1 MKFYI
6 DKLQEKSLEDIRAI
20 FLSIPKTETKIELID
35 YFEKSRLS
43 EYFEYPIVA
52 KALSY
57 LPKHIYQV
65 VFTAHC
71 VYTSHT
77 RQVETSREWSQPRH
91 GYVVKYRAEGYK
103 VRHIGSL
110 LQYYIAS
117 LPKTVNEVILDFVTN
132 PRYDNTPKREI
143 ATSSSLQSILRKL
156 PESVTSL
163 SVDFNVLDTYSK
175 SVNPLKWIPQ
185 TVTSLYAKGISYR
198 DLNALSLNIRSL
210 NLSHYELGF
219 PATELSELFK
229 GLSENLTAISLA
241 FHDLGRKSPLEIS
254 ALLSGLPQGLQVLNL
269 PNNNLA
275 RLGAINLSSVL
286 STLSPTIYE
295 IDLGENNL
303 LLMATHELTTALS
316 GLPGTVK
323 SLRIWDK
330 NPSGFLITDLLSRFH
345 SIPSHI
351 EELSFRDSNFVGFP
365 IAEFSEAL
373 FYLPDFITAVDFSD
387 NKLNKKSPKEV
398 ALLLSKLRANVKTV
412 RLKGNNLS
420 SLSVDAFKEVFSTL
434 PEHILEL
441 DISENGFDRLTSVHL
456 NQYLGAISSTVKRLI
471 LDENKF
477 SIKNDGTLITRP
489 LVQQQS
495 FFKTI
500 DNFKNQKHFASL
512 RLVLMQWTGLMLSFN
527 FDLFMVAKILFY
539 VFNDSRAETM
549 NMASQ
554 LALTLVSSQPPKEIT
569 TSVQHA
575 SLQVARERINA
586 LTQHETKLDLS
597 RCGLNRF
604 SELEMFKE
612 LFKEIPKSVKTLS
625 LRGNGFQYSE
635 ETRMLFIEV
644 LKLIPSQIVYLDL
657 SAHGFEHYNAEELKA
672 LFINLPATVQLV
684 SLADETPLSPAQH
697 IAKRA
702 WPESYQTFIKEGQS
716 LLQQARFLL
725 DDYIKGGSWVQRFF
739 SGHWNRHHAE
749 EVGKVVMQIDK
760 GLIRNTDELFAELE
774 QIPLSNEAGSL
785 ARRLSFLL
793 KTALAPKPMIEENNA
808 EDIEIKMITYC

>member
-6 DKLQEKSLEDIRAI
+6 DELQEKSLDEIRAI
-20 FLSIPKTETKIELID
+20 FLSIPKTGTQIELIGC
-35 YFEKSRLS
+35 FEKSRLS

-71 VYTSHT
+71 VYTNHS
-77 RQVETSREWSQPRH
+77 RQVETSREWSQRMH
-91 GYVVKYRAEGYK
+91 GYVVNYRTEGYK

-117 LPKTVNEVILDFVTN
+117 LPKTVNEVILDFVTD
-132 PRYDNTPKREI
+132 PLYDNTPNLGN
-143 ATSSSLQSILRKL
+143 ATSSSFKNILKKF
-156 PESVTSL
+156 PESVTFL
-163 SVDFNVLDTYSK
+163 SVDFSILDQVSEVEAFRAIPKSVIKLHARGFWYDSLNVL
-175 SVNPLKWIPQ
+175 
-185 TVTSLYAKGISYR
+185 GR
-198 DLNALSLNIRSL
+198 NIKIL
-210 NLSHYELGF
+210 NLSHKELNLTQTKF
-219 PATELSELFK
+219 SQLFK
-229 GLSENLTAISLA
+229 GLSEILTTLGLA
-241 FHDLGRKSPLEIS
+241 FHDLGRKSPLELS
-254 ALLSGLPQGLQVLNL
+254 ALLSGLPQGLQVLSL
-269 PNNNLA
+269 QNNNLA
-275 RLGAINLSSVL
+275 RLGAMNLSSVL
-286 STLSPTIYE
+286 STLSPKIYE

-303 LLMATHELTTALS
+303 LLMATDELTTALS
-316 GLPGTVK
+316 GLPETVK

-373 FYLPDFITAVDFSD
+373 IYLPDFIIAVDFSD
-387 NKLNKKSPKEV
+387 NKLHQKPPKEV

-456 NQYLGAISSTVKRLI
+456 NQYLGAIPSTVKRII
-471 LDENKF
+471 LDGNKF
-477 SIKNDGTLITRP
+477 TIKNDGTLIARP
-489 LVQQQS
+489 LVQHQS
-495 FFKTI
+495 LFKTI
-500 DNFKNQKHFASL
+500 DNFKYQKQFASL

-527 FDLFMVAKILFY
+527 FDLFMVANILFY
-539 VFNDSRAETM
+539 VFNDSRTETM
-549 NMASQ
+549 NMAGQ
-554 LALTLVSSQPPKEIT
+554 LAVTLVSSKPPKEIT
-569 TSVQHA
+569 TSVQQA

-586 LTQHETKLDLS
+586 LTRNETKLDLS
-597 RCGLNRF
+597 RCGLNR
-604 SELEMFKE
+604 LDNFKIFRN
-612 LFKEIPKSVKTLS
+612 LFKEIPISVTSLN
-625 LRGNGFQYSE
+625 LRGNGFHYDERTKKLLIVALQ
-635 ETRMLFIEV
+635 FIPEHV
-644 LKLIPSQIVYLDL
+644 VYLDL
-657 SAHGFEHYNAEELKA
+657 SAHGFEHYSAEELKA
-672 LFINLPATVQLV
+672 LFINLPATVELV
-684 SLADETPLSPAQH
+684 SLADETPLSPAQQ

-702 WPESYQTFIKEGQS
+702 WPDTYQTLTMDAPSFMHR
-716 LLQQARFLL
+716 ARLLL
-725 DDYIKGGSWVQRFF
+725 DDYTKGGSWMQRFF

-749 EVGKVVMQIDK
+749 EVGKILMQIDK
-760 GLIRNTDELFAELE
+760 GFITNADELFAELE

-793 KTALAPKPMIEENNA
+793 KTAFTPKLMIEENDT
-808 EDIEIKMITYC
+808 EDMEMKMITYS

>member
-6 DKLQEKSLEDIRAI
+6 DKLQEKSLDDIRAI
-20 FLSIPKTETKIELID
+20 FLSIPKTETQIELIG

-132 PRYDNTPKREI
+132 PRFDNTPNLGN
-143 ATSSSLQSILRKL
+143 ATSSSFKNILKKF

-163 SVDFNVLDTYSK
+163 SVDFSLLDEVSEVEAFRIIPK
-175 SVNPLKWIPQ
+175 SVIKLHARGFWYD
-185 TVTSLYAKGISYR
+185 S
-198 DLNALSLNIRSL
+198 LNALGRNIKIL
-210 NLSHYELGF
+210 NLSHKELNLTQTKF
-219 PATELSELFK
+219 SQLFK
-229 GLSENLTAISLA
+229 ALSENLTTLGLA
-241 FHDLGRKSPLEIS
+241 FHDLGRKSPLELS
-254 ALLSGLPQGLQVLNL
+254 ALLSGLPQDLQVLNL

-351 EELSFRDSNFVGFP
+351 EELSFRDCNFVGLS
-365 IAEFSEAL
+365 ITEFSEAL

-456 NQYLGAISSTVKRLI
+456 NQYLGAISSTVKRII
-471 LDENKF
+471 LDGNKF
-477 SIKNDGTLITRP
+477 SIKNDGALIARP
-489 LVQQQS
+489 LVQNQGL
-495 FFKTI
+495 FKAI
-500 DNFKNQKHFASL
+500 DNFKYQKQFASL

-539 VFNDSRAETM
+539 VFNDSRTETM

-554 LALTLVSSQPPKEIT
+554 LAVTLVSSKPPKEIT
-569 TSVQHA
+569 TLVQQA

-586 LTQHETKLDLS
+586 LTQNETKLDLS
-597 RCGLNRF
+597 RCGLNRLDNLKKF
-604 SELEMFKE
+604 EE
-612 LFKEIPKSVKTLS
+612 LFEDIPKLVTSLN

-749 EVGKVVMQIDK
+749 EVGKVIMQIDK

-793 KTALAPKPMIEENNA
+793 KTAFTPKLMIEENDT
-808 EDIEIKMITYC
+808 EDMEMKMITYS

>member
-1 MKFYI
+1 MKFYLHQ
-6 DKLQEKSLEDIRAI
+6 LQEKSLDEIRAI
-20 FLSIPKTETKIELID
+20 FLSIPKTETQIELIGD
-35 YFEKSRLS
+35 FEKSRLS
-43 EYFEYPIVA
+43 EYLEYPAAA

-57 LPKHIYQV
+57 LPTHIYQV

-71 VYTSHT
+71 VYTNHS
-77 RQVETSREWSQPRH
+77 RQVETSREWSQGRH
-91 GYVVKYRAEGYK
+91 GYVVKYRTEGYK
-103 VRHIGSL
+103 VRHLGSL

-132 PRYDNTPKREI
+132 PRYDNTPNLEN
-143 ATSSSLQSILRKL
+143 ATSSSFKTILKRF

-163 SVDFNVLDTYSK
+163 SVDFSLLDKYSEVEAFRAIPE
-175 SVNPLKWIPQ
+175 SVIKLHARGFWYD
-185 TVTSLYAKGISYR
+185 S
-198 DLNALSLNIRSL
+198 LNALGRNIKIL
-210 NLSHYELGF
+210 NLSHKELNLTQTQF
-219 PATELSELFK
+219 SQLFK
-229 GLSENLTAISLA
+229 RLVNLTTLGLA
-241 FHDLGRKSPLEIS
+241 FHDLGRKNPLELG
-254 ALLSGLPQGLQVLNL
+254 AFLSGLPQGLQVLSL
-269 PNNNLA
+269 QSNNLA

-286 STLSPTIYE
+286 TTLSPTIYK

-373 FYLPDFITAVDFSD
+373 LYLPDFITAVDFSD
-387 NKLNKKSPKEV
+387 NKLNQKSPKEV
-398 ALLLSKLRANVKTV
+398 ALLLSKLRANVKTL

-420 SLSVDAFKEVFSTL
+420 SLDIEVFKEIFSAL
-434 PEHILEL
+434 PHQLIEL
-441 DISENGFDRLTSVHL
+441 DISENGFDRLTSTRL
-456 NQYLGAISSTVKRLI
+456 NQYLSVIPSTVKRVI
-471 LDENKF
+471 LDGNIC
-477 SIKNDGTLITRP
+477 IKNDGTLMARP
-489 LVQQQS
+489 LIQQQGL
-495 FFKTI
+495 FKAV
-500 DNFKNQKHFASL
+500 NPFKYQKQFAHL
-512 RLVLMQWTGLMLSFN
+512 RLVLMQWTGLMLSLN
-527 FDLFMVAKILFY
+527 LDLFMVAKILFY
-539 VFNDSRAETM
+539 VFNASRAETM
-549 NMASQ
+549 NMTSQ
-554 LALTLVSSQPPKEIT
+554 LALTLVSSKPPKEIT
-569 TSVQHA
+569 TSVQQT
-575 SLQVARERINA
+575 SLQVARERINT
-586 LTQHETKLDLS
+586 LTQNETKLDLS

-604 SELEMFKE
+604 SELEMFEE
-612 LFKEIPKSVKTLS
+612 LFEDIPDFVTSLS

-657 SAHGFEHYNAEELKA
+657 SAHGFEHYSAEELKA
-672 LFINLPATVQLV
+672 LFINLPQTVQLV

-774 QIPLSNEAGSL
+774 QISLSNEAGSL

-808 EDIEIKMITYC
+808 EDMEMNMITYC

>member
-6 DKLQEKSLEDIRAI
+6 DKLQEKSLDDIRAI
-20 FLSIPKTETKIELID
+20 FLSIPKTETQIELIG

-132 PRYDNTPKREI
+132 PRYDNTPNLGN
-143 ATSSSLQSILRKL
+143 ATSSSFKKILKKF

-163 SVDFNVLDTYSK
+163 SVDFSLLDEVSEVEAFRTLPK
-175 SVNPLKWIPQ
+175 SVIKLHARGFWYD
-185 TVTSLYAKGISYR
+185 S
-198 DLNALSLNIRSL
+198 LNALGRNIKIL
-210 NLSHYELGF
+210 NLSHKQLDLTQTKF
-219 PATELSELFK
+219 SQLFK
-229 GLSENLTAISLA
+229 GLSENLTTLGLA
-241 FHDLGRKSPLEIS
+241 FHDLGRKSPLELS
-254 ALLSGLPQGLQVLNL
+254 ALLSGLPQGLQALNL

-330 NPSGFLITDLLSRFH
+330 NLSGFLITDLLSRFH

-351 EELSFRDSNFVGFP
+351 EELSFRDCNFVGLS
-365 IAEFSEAL
+365 ITEFSEAL
-373 FYLPDFITAVDFSD
+373 FYLPDFITAVDLSN
-387 NKLNKKSPKEV
+387 NKLNEKSPKEV

-434 PEHILEL
+434 PEYILEL
-441 DISENGFDRLTSVHL
+441 DISENGFDRLTSFQL
-456 NQYLGAISSTVKRLI
+456 NQYLGVISSTVKRII

-500 DNFKNQKHFASL
+500 DNFKNQKQFASL

-539 VFNDSRAETM
+539 VFNDSRTETM

-554 LALTLVSSQPPKEIT
+554 LALTLVSSKPPKEIT
-569 TSVQHA
+569 TLVQQA

-586 LTQHETKLDLS
+586 LTQNETKLDLS

-604 SELEMFKE
+604 SELEMFEE
-612 LFKEIPKSVKTLS
+612 LFEDLPDFVTSLS

-635 ETRMLFIEV
+635 ATRKLFIEM

-657 SAHGFEHYNAEELKA
+657 SAHGFEHYSAEELKA
-672 LFINLPATVQLV
+672 LFINLPETVQLV

-702 WPESYQTFIKEGQS
+702 WPESYQSFIKEGQS

-793 KTALAPKPMIEENNA
+793 KTALTPKPMIEESDT
-808 EDIEIKMITYC
+808 EDMEMKMITYS